1 MYFEGV
7 VLAVFPAHQTILPA
21 VVSYKARGECGL
33 YLDSSTMLPY
43 KSMSPFYCVAFSS
56 KVSRKCDCQKLLS
69 PESFCR
75 LFLSFYRT

>member
-33 YLDSSTMLPY
+33 YLDSSTMLDI
-43 KSMSPFYCVAFSS
+43 SI
-56 KVSRKCDCQKLLS
+56 QTH
-69 PESFCR
+69 SFMECI
-75 LFLSFYRT
+75 